1 MLSYSSLTNSGKVT
15 LPSVD
20 SWGTNMNIIRDPPK
34 SIMTRRRDK
43 VGENNDMLQMVDN
56 SDRSNEAI
64 LRFSRGVNPS
74 VSVSYSNNGG
84 SLQNFGNQQARLPYS
99 INKDGDFRPPV
110 QAPQD
115 LLPLSRMPRNITSA
129 VSNPNMPHFGK
140 ELPNSRNVMSTSSV
154 KKQIISSQVRPTKRY
169 YLQKPFQE
177 GFETNYSI
185 QDVLKK
191 SANSNMSTTDRTQMN
206 VLDPT
211 KEINSNNINA
221 FANSNVSN
229 SQYVNNSLNDF
240 NSTKFIQDT
249 NAHSV
254 YTNLYDVN
262 KNVYNEQD
270 LSNIKQK
277 DYLLVEYSAP
287 KSTIKQTGDL
297 IKENFELE
305 RTLPV
310 YLSQTNNMG
319 MNNRVSYIHDDL
331 ELDRNLPEY
340 QSYSNINS
348 KKQTPLY
355 HDDLELNRN
364 LPEYQSRTN
373 YNSMKKQ
380 TPLYHD
386 DLELDRNLP
395 EYQSRTNY
403 NSMKNQTPLY
413 HDDLELSRNLPEYQ
427 SRTNYNS
434 TKNQTPLYH
443 EELELERVLPVY
455 NSSSNIK
462 GTGEV
467 INYIHK
473 DIKLNRTLPEHQSS
487 TNIKQNTQKTL
498 KHDYM
503 KELERKAYLTNMATN
518 NNKQGENNISSR
530 QYILEDKLQYGEY
543 NIPGNIPVFERTQPM
558 MQNFESEKSKMGKRV
573 SEQFHGKY
581 K

>member
-20 SWGTNMNIIRDPPK
+20 SWGTNMNIMRDPPK

-43 VGENNDMLQMVDN
+43 VGENNDILQMVDN

-64 LRFSRGVNPS
+64 MRFSRGVNPS

-129 VSNPNMPHFGK
+129 ISNPTMPHFGK
-140 ELPNSRNVMSTSSV
+140 ELPNSRNVNSTSSV
-154 KKQIISSQVRPTKRY
+154 KEQIISSQVKPTKRY
-169 YLQKPFQE
+169 YMQKPFQE
-177 GFETNYSI
+177 GFEVNYSI

-191 SANSNMSTTDRTQMN
+191 SANSNVSTSDRTQTN
-206 VLDPT
+206 VLAPT
-211 KEINSNNINA
+211 KEINNDLINA

-229 SQYVNNSLNDF
+229 PLYVNNNINDF

-254 YTNLYDVN
+254 YTNLNDVN
-262 KNVYNEQD
+262 KNVFNEQD

-277 DYLLVEYSAP
+277 DFLLVEYSTA
-287 KSTIKQTGDL
+287 KSENRQKGDL
-297 IKENFELE
+297 IKENFELD

-319 MNNRVSYIHDDL
+319 MNNRVSYIHDDIELDRNLPEYQSYTNINSKKQRLLYHDEIELDRNLPEYQSHTNFNSTKKQTPMYHDEL

-340 QSYSNINS
+340 QS
-348 KKQTPLY
+348 
-355 HDDLELNRN
+355 H
-364 LPEYQSRTN
+364 TN
-373 YNSMKKQ
+373 F
-380 TPLYHD
+380 
-386 DLELDRNLP
+386 
-395 EYQSRTNY
+395 

-413 HDDLELSRNLPEYQ
+413 HNEIELERNLPEYQ
-427 SRTNYNS
+427 SHSNS
-434 TKNQTPLYH
+434 SSSMKQTPLYH

-473 DIKLNRTLPEHQSS
+473 DIELNRTLPEHQSS

-503 KELERKAYLTNMATN
+503 KELERKSYLTNMATN
-518 NNKQGENNISSR
+518 NNKKGENNVSSR
-530 QYILEDKLQYGEY
+530 KYVLEDKLQYGEY
-543 NIPGNIPVFERTQPM
+543 NSPANIPVFERTQQM
-558 MQNFESEKSKMGKRV
+558 MTNFESEKSKMGKRV

>member
-20 SWGTNMNIIRDPPK
+20 SWGTNMNIMRDPSK

-43 VGENNDMLQMVDN
+43 VGENNDILQMIDN

-64 LRFSRGVNPS
+64 MRFSRGVNPS

-115 LLPLSRMPRNITSA
+115 LLPLSRLPRNITSA
-129 VSNPNMPHFGK
+129 ISNPTMPHFGK
-140 ELPNSRNVMSTSSV
+140 ELPNSRNVITTSSV
-154 KKQIISSQVRPTKRY
+154 KEQIISSQVKPTKRY
-169 YLQKPFQE
+169 YMQKPFQE

-191 SANSNMSTTDRTQMN
+191 SANSNMSTSDRTQTN
-206 VLDPT
+206 VLAPT
-211 KEINSNNINA
+211 KEINSDIINA

-229 SQYVNNSLNDF
+229 PQYVNNSLNDF

-254 YTNLYDVN
+254 YTNLNDVN
-262 KNVYNEQD
+262 KNIYNEQD

-277 DYLLVEYSAP
+277 DFLLVEYSSA
-287 KSTIKQTGDL
+287 KSANRQTGD
-297 IKENFELE
+297 IVKENFELE

-310 YLSQTNNMG
+310 YLSQTNSMG
-319 MNNRVSYIHDDL
+319 LNNSVSYI
-331 ELDRNLPEY
+331 
-340 QSYSNINS
+340 
-348 KKQTPLY
+348 
-355 HDDLELNRN
+355 
-364 LPEYQSRTN
+364 
-373 YNSMKKQ
+373 
-380 TPLYHD
+380 HD

-413 HDDLELSRNLPEYQ
+413 HDEIELSRNLPEYQ

-434 TKNQTPLYH
+434 MKNQTPLYH
-443 EELELERVLPVY
+443 EELELDRVLPVY

-462 GTGEV
+462 GTGEQ

-473 DIKLNRTLPEHQSS
+473 DIELNRTLPEYQSS

-518 NNKQGENNISSR
+518 NNKKGENNISSR
-530 QYILEDKLQYGEY
+530 QYVLEDKLQYGEY
-543 NIPGNIPVFERTQPM
+543 NIPANIPVFERTQQM

>member
-64 LRFSRGVNPS
+64 MRFSRGVNPS

-115 LLPLSRMPRNITSA
+115 LLALSRLPRNITSA
-129 VSNPNMPHFGK
+129 ISNPNMPHFGK
-140 ELPNSRNVMSTSSV
+140 ELPNSRNVNSTSSV
-154 KKQIISSQVRPTKRY
+154 KSQIISSQVRPTKRY
-169 YLQKPFQE
+169 YIQKPFQE
-177 GFETNYSI
+177 AFETNYSI

-191 SANSNMSTTDRTQMN
+191 SAESNVSTTNRTQTN
-206 VLDPT
+206 VLEPT
-211 KEINSNNINA
+211 KEINSDVINA

-229 SQYVNNSLNDF
+229 PQYVNNSLNDF
-240 NSTKFIQDT
+240 NSQRFIQDT

-254 YTNLYDVN
+254 YTNLNDV
-262 KNVYNEQD
+262 KNIYNEQD

-277 DYLLVEYSAP
+277 DYLLVEYSTA
-287 KSTIKQTGDL
+287 KSENRQTGD
-297 IKENFELE
+297 IVKENFALE

-319 MNNRVSYIHDDL
+319 LNNNVSYIHDD
-331 ELDRNLPEY
+331 
-340 QSYSNINS
+340 I
-348 KKQTPLY
+348 
-355 HDDLELNRN
+355 
-364 LPEYQSRTN
+364 
-373 YNSMKKQ
+373 
-380 TPLYHD
+380 
-386 DLELDRNLP
+386 ELDRNLP

-413 HDDLELSRNLPEYQ
+413 RDEIELGRNLPEYQ
-427 SRTNYNS
+427 SRTNFNLNM
-434 TKNQTPLYH
+434 NQTPLYRDEIELDRNLPEYQSH
-443 EELELERVLPVY
+443 TNYNSNMKQTPIFHDELELERVLPVY
-455 NSSSNIK
+455 NTKSNIK

-473 DIKLNRTLPEHQSS
+473 DIELSRTLPEYQSS

-503 KELERKAYLTNMATN
+503 KELERKSYLTNMATN
-518 NNKQGENNISSR
+518 NNKKGENNVSSR
-530 QYILEDKLQYGEY
+530 NYILEDKLQYGEY
-543 NIPGNIPVFERTQPM
+543 NIPANIPVFERTQQM
-558 MQNFESEKSKMGKRV
+558 MENFETEKSKMGKRV

>member
-20 SWGTNMNIIRDPPK
+20 SWGTNMNIIRDPSK

-43 VGENNDMLQMVDN
+43 VGENNDMLQMIDN

-64 LRFSRGVNPS
+64 MRFSRGVNPS

-140 ELPNSRNVMSTSSV
+140 ELPNSRNVIKSTSSV
-154 KKQIISSQVRPTKRY
+154 KEQIISSQVRPTKRY

-177 GFETNYSI
+177 GFEVNYSI
-185 QDVLKK
+185 QNILKK
-191 SANSNMSTTDRTQMN
+191 SADSNVSSTNRTQIN
-206 VLDPT
+206 VLEPT
-211 KEINSNNINA
+211 KEINDNNINA
-221 FANSNVSN
+221 FAVSNVSN
-229 SQYVNNSLNDF
+229 PQYVNNNLNDF
-240 NSTKFIQDT
+240 DSQRFIQDT

-254 YTNLYDVN
+254 YTNLNDV
-262 KNVYNEQD
+262 KNIYNEQD

-277 DYLLVEYSAP
+277 DYLLVEYSTA
-287 KSTIKQTGDL
+287 KSENRQTGD
-297 IKENFELE
+297 IVKENFELE

-319 MNNRVSYIHDDL
+319 MNNRVSYIHDD
-331 ELDRNLPEY
+331 
-340 QSYSNINS
+340 I
-348 KKQTPLY
+348 
-355 HDDLELNRN
+355 
-364 LPEYQSRTN
+364 
-373 YNSMKKQ
+373 
-380 TPLYHD
+380 
-386 DLELDRNLP
+386 ELDRNLP
-395 EYQSRTNY
+395 EYQSRTNF
-403 NSMKNQTPLY
+403 NLMKNQTPLY
-413 HDDLELSRNLPEYQ
+413 RDEIELDRNLPEYQ
-427 SRTNYNS
+427 SHTNYNS
-434 TKNQTPLYH
+434 NMKQTPIFH
-443 EELELERVLPVY
+443 DELELDRVLPVY
-455 NSSSNIK
+455 NTKSNIK
-462 GTGEV
+462 GTGEI

-473 DIKLNRTLPEHQSS
+473 DIELNRTLPEYQSS

-503 KELERKAYLTNMATN
+503 KELERKTYLTNMATN
-518 NNKQGENNISSR
+518 NNKKGEYNVSSR
-530 QYILEDKLQYGEY
+530 NYNLEDKLQYGEY
-543 NIPGNIPVFERTQPM
+543 NIPANIPVFERTQQM
-558 MQNFESEKSKMGKRV
+558 MKNFETEKSKMGRRV

>member
-43 VGENNDMLQMVDN
+43 VGENNDMLQMIDN

-64 LRFSRGVNPS
+64 MRFSRGVNPS

-140 ELPNSRNVMSTSSV
+140 ELPNSRNVIKSTSSV
-154 KKQIISSQVRPTKRY
+154 KPQIISSQVRPTKRY
-169 YLQKPFQE
+169 YMQKPFQE
-177 GFETNYSI
+177 AFETNYSI

-254 YTNLYDVN
+254 YTNLNDVN
-262 KNVYNEQD
+262 NVYNEQD

-277 DYLLVEYSAP
+277 DYLLVEYSTA
-287 KSTIKQTGDL
+287 KRENKQTGDL

-340 QSYSNINS
+340 
-348 KKQTPLY
+348 
-355 HDDLELNRN
+355 R
-364 LPEYQSRTN
+364 
-373 YNSMKKQ
+373 
-380 TPLYHD
+380 
-386 DLELDRNLP
+386 
-395 EYQSRTNY
+395 SRTNY

-413 HDDLELSRNLPEYQ
+413 H
-427 SRTNYNS
+427 
-434 TKNQTPLYH
+434 
-443 EELELERVLPVY
+443 EELELDRVLPVY

-462 GTGEV
+462 GTGEI

-473 DIKLNRTLPEHQSS
+473 DIELNRTLPEHQSS

-530 QYILEDKLQYGEY
+530 QYVLEDKLQYGEY
-543 NIPGNIPVFERTQPM
+543 NIPANIPVFERTQPM

>member
-43 VGENNDMLQMVDN
+43 VGENNDMLQMIDN

-64 LRFSRGVNPS
+64 MRFSRGVNPS

-140 ELPNSRNVMSTSSV
+140 ELPNSRNVNSTSSV
-154 KKQIISSQVRPTKRY
+154 KTQIISSQVKPTKRY
-169 YLQKPFQE
+169 YMQKPFQE
-177 GFETNYSI
+177 AFESNYSI

-191 SANSNMSTTDRTQMN
+191 SANSNMSTTDRTQTT
-206 VLDPT
+206 VLAPT
-211 KEINSNNINA
+211 KEINNDIINA

-229 SQYVNNSLNDF
+229 PQYVNNSLNDF

-249 NAHSV
+249 NTHSV
-254 YTNLYDVN
+254 YTNLNDIN
-262 KNVYNEQD
+262 NIHNEQD

-277 DYLLVEYSAP
+277 DFLLVEYSTA
-287 KSTIKQTGDL
+287 KRENKQTGDL

-340 QSYSNINS
+340 QS
-348 KKQTPLY
+348 
-355 HDDLELNRN
+355 
-364 LPEYQSRTN
+364 
-373 YNSMKKQ
+373 
-380 TPLYHD
+380 
-386 DLELDRNLP
+386 
-395 EYQSRTNY
+395 RTNY

-413 HDDLELSRNLPEYQ
+413 HD
-427 SRTNYNS
+427 
-434 TKNQTPLYH
+434 
-443 EELELERVLPVY
+443 ELELDRVLPIY

-462 GTGEV
+462 GTGEH

-473 DIKLNRTLPEHQSS
+473 DIQLNRTLPEHQSS

-530 QYILEDKLQYGEY
+530 QYVLEDKLQYGQY
-543 NIPGNIPVFERTQPM
+543 NTPANIPVFERTQPM
-558 MQNFESEKSKMGKRV
+558 MQNIESEKSKMGKRV

>member
-20 SWGTNMNIIRDPPK
+20 SWGSNMNIIRDPPK

-64 LRFSRGVNPS
+64 MRFSRGVNPS

-115 LLPLSRMPRNITSA
+115 LLALSRLPRNITSA
-129 VSNPNMPHFGK
+129 ISNPNMPHFGK
-140 ELPNSRNVMSTSSV
+140 ELPNSRNVNSTSSV
-154 KKQIISSQVRPTKRY
+154 KSQIISSQVRPTKRY
-169 YLQKPFQE
+169 YMQKPFQE
-177 GFETNYSI
+177 AFETNYSI

-191 SANSNMSTTDRTQMN
+191 SAESNVSTTNRTQTN
-206 VLDPT
+206 VLEPT
-211 KEINSNNINA
+211 KEINSDVINA

-229 SQYVNNSLNDF
+229 PQYVNNSLNDF
-240 NSTKFIQDT
+240 NSQRFIQDT

-254 YTNLYDVN
+254 YTNLNDV
-262 KNVYNEQD
+262 KNIYNEQD

-277 DYLLVEYSAP
+277 DYLLVEYSTA
-287 KSTIKQTGDL
+287 KSENRQTGD
-297 IKENFELE
+297 IVKENFALE

-319 MNNRVSYIHDDL
+319 LSNNVSYIHDD
-331 ELDRNLPEY
+331 
-340 QSYSNINS
+340 I
-348 KKQTPLY
+348 
-355 HDDLELNRN
+355 
-364 LPEYQSRTN
+364 
-373 YNSMKKQ
+373 
-380 TPLYHD
+380 
-386 DLELDRNLP
+386 ELDRNLP

-413 HDDLELSRNLPEYQ
+413 RDEIELGRNLPEYQ
-427 SRTNYNS
+427 SRTNFNLNM
-434 TKNQTPLYH
+434 NQTPLYRDEIELDRNLPEYQSH
-443 EELELERVLPVY
+443 TNYNSNMKQTPIFHDELELQRVLPVY
-455 NSSSNIK
+455 NTKSNIK

-473 DIKLNRTLPEHQSS
+473 DIELSRTLPEYQSS

-503 KELERKAYLTNMATN
+503 KELERKSYLTNMATN
-518 NNKQGENNISSR
+518 NNKKGENNVSSR
-530 QYILEDKLQYGEY
+530 NYILEDKLQYGEY
-543 NIPGNIPVFERTQPM
+543 NIPANIPVFERTQQM
-558 MQNFESEKSKMGKRV
+558 MENFETEKSKMGKRV

>member
-43 VGENNDMLQMVDN
+43 VGENNDMLQMIDN

-64 LRFSRGVNPS
+64 MRFSRGVNPS

-140 ELPNSRNVMSTSSV
+140 ELPNSRNVNSTSSV
-154 KKQIISSQVRPTKRY
+154 KTQIISSQVKPTKRY
-169 YLQKPFQE
+169 YMQKPFQE
-177 GFETNYSI
+177 AFESNYSI

-191 SANSNMSTTDRTQMN
+191 SANSNMSTTDRTQTT
-206 VLDPT
+206 VLAPT
-211 KEINSNNINA
+211 KEINNDIINA

-229 SQYVNNSLNDF
+229 PQYVNNSLNDF

-249 NAHSV
+249 NTHSV
-254 YTNLYDVN
+254 YTNLNDIN
-262 KNVYNEQD
+262 NIHNEQD

-277 DYLLVEYSAP
+277 DFLLVEYSTA
-287 KSTIKQTGDL
+287 KRENKQTGDL

-348 KKQTPLY
+348 KKQTSLY
-355 HDDLELNRN
+355 HNDLELDRN
-364 LPEYQSRTN
+364 LPEYQSYSN
-373 YNSMKKQ
+373 INSKKQ
-380 TPLYHD
+380 TPLYHN

-395 EYQSRTNY
+395 EYQSRTNF
-403 NSMKNQTPLY
+403 NSMKQTPIF
-413 HDDLELSRNLPEYQ
+413 
-427 SRTNYNS
+427 
-434 TKNQTPLYH
+434 H

-455 NSSSNIK
+455 NTSSNIK
-462 GTGEV
+462 GTGEH

-473 DIKLNRTLPEHQSS
+473 DIELNRTLPEHQSS

-503 KELERKAYLTNMATN
+503 KELERKAYLTNMVTN
-518 NNKQGENNISSR
+518 NNKKGENNISSR
-530 QYILEDKLQYGEY
+530 TYTLDDKLQYGEY
-543 NIPGNIPVFERTQPM
+543 NIPANIPVFERTQPM

>member
-43 VGENNDMLQMVDN
+43 VGENNDMLQMIDN

-64 LRFSRGVNPS
+64 MRFSRGVNPS

-140 ELPNSRNVMSTSSV
+140 ELPNSRNVNSTSSV
-154 KKQIISSQVRPTKRY
+154 KTQIISSQVKPTKRY
-169 YLQKPFQE
+169 YMQKPFQE
-177 GFETNYSI
+177 AFESNYSI

-191 SANSNMSTTDRTQMN
+191 SANSNMSTTDRTQTT
-206 VLDPT
+206 VLAPT
-211 KEINSNNINA
+211 KEINNDIINA

-229 SQYVNNSLNDF
+229 PQYVNNSLNDF

-249 NAHSV
+249 NTHSV
-254 YTNLYDVN
+254 YTNLNDIN
-262 KNVYNEQD
+262 NIHNEQD

-277 DYLLVEYSAP
+277 DFLLVEYSTA
-287 KSTIKQTGDL
+287 KRENKQTGDL

-340 QSYSNINS
+340 QSRTNYNS
-348 KKQTPLY
+348 MKNQTPLY
-355 HDDLELNRN
+355 HDDIELDRN

-373 YNSMKKQ
+373 YNSLKQ

-386 DLELDRNLP
+386 EIELDRNLP

-413 HDDLELSRNLPEYQ
+413 HD
-427 SRTNYNS
+427 
-434 TKNQTPLYH
+434 
-443 EELELERVLPVY
+443 ELELDRVLPIY

-462 GTGEV
+462 GTGEH

-473 DIKLNRTLPEHQSS
+473 DIQLNRTLPEHQSS

-530 QYILEDKLQYGEY
+530 QYVLEDKLQYGQY
-543 NIPGNIPVFERTQPM
+543 NTPANIPVFERTQPM
-558 MQNFESEKSKMGKRV
+558 MQNIESEKSKMGKRV

>member
-64 LRFSRGVNPS
+64 MRFSRGVNPS

-115 LLPLSRMPRNITSA
+115 LLPLSRLPRNITSA

-154 KKQIISSQVRPTKRY
+154 KEQIISSQVKPTKRY
-169 YLQKPFQE
+169 YMQKPFQE

-254 YTNLYDVN
+254 YTNLNDVN

-277 DYLLVEYSAP
+277 DYLLVEYSTA
-287 KSTIKQTGDL
+287 KRENKQTGDL

-340 QSYSNINS
+340 QSYTNINS
-348 KKQTPLY
+348 KKQTPFN
-355 HDDLELNRN
+355 HGEIELG
-364 LPEYQSRTN
+364 
-373 YNSMKKQ
+373 
-380 TPLYHD
+380 
-386 DLELDRNLP
+386 RNLP

-413 HDDLELSRNLPEYQ
+413 H
-427 SRTNYNS
+427 
-434 TKNQTPLYH
+434 
-443 EELELERVLPVY
+443 EELELDRVLPVY

-473 DIKLNRTLPEHQSS
+473 DIELNRTLPEHQSS

-518 NNKQGENNISSR
+518 NNKKGENNISSR
-530 QYILEDKLQYGEY
+530 TYALEDKLQYGQY
-543 NIPGNIPVFERTQPM
+543 NTPANIPVFERTQPM

>member
-43 VGENNDMLQMVDN
+43 VGENNDMLQMIDN

-64 LRFSRGVNPS
+64 MRFSRGVNPS

-140 ELPNSRNVMSTSSV
+140 ELPNSRNVNSTSSV
-154 KKQIISSQVRPTKRY
+154 KTQIISSQVKPTKRY
-169 YLQKPFQE
+169 YMQKPFQE
-177 GFETNYSI
+177 AFESNYSI

-191 SANSNMSTTDRTQMN
+191 SANSNMSTTDRTQTT
-206 VLDPT
+206 VLAPT
-211 KEINSNNINA
+211 KEINNDIINA

-229 SQYVNNSLNDF
+229 PQYVNNSLNDF

-249 NAHSV
+249 NTHSV
-254 YTNLYDVN
+254 YTNLNDIN
-262 KNVYNEQD
+262 NIHNEQD

-277 DYLLVEYSAP
+277 DFLLVEYSTA
-287 KSTIKQTGDL
+287 KRENKQTGDL

-340 QSYSNINS
+340 QSRTNYNS
-348 KKQTPLY
+348 MKNQTPLY
-355 HDDLELNRN
+355 HDDIELDRN

-373 YNSMKKQ
+373 YNSMKQ

-386 DLELDRNLP
+386 EIELDRNLP

-413 HDDLELSRNLPEYQ
+413 HD
-427 SRTNYNS
+427 
-434 TKNQTPLYH
+434 
-443 EELELERVLPVY
+443 ELELDRVLPIY

-462 GTGEV
+462 GTGEH

-473 DIKLNRTLPEHQSS
+473 DIQLNRTLPEHQSS

-530 QYILEDKLQYGEY
+530 QYVLEDKLQYGQY
-543 NIPGNIPVFERTQPM
+543 NTPANIPVFERTQPM
-558 MQNFESEKSKMGKRV
+558 MQNIESEKSKMGKRV

>member
-99 INKDGDFRPPV
+99 INKDGDFHPPV
-110 QAPQD
+110 HAPQD

-129 VSNPNMPHFGK
+129 VSNPTMPHFGK
-140 ELPNSRNVMSTSSV
+140 ELPNSRNVNATSSV
-154 KKQIISSQVRPTKRY
+154 KMEIISSQVKPTKRY
-169 YLQKPFQE
+169 YIQKPFQE
-177 GFETNYSI
+177 AFETNYSI

-191 SANSNMSTTDRTQMN
+191 SAKSNVSTSDRTQMN

-211 KEINSNNINA
+211 KEINNNNINA

-229 SQYVNNSLNDF
+229 PQYVNNNLNDF

-262 KNVYNEQD
+262 KKQQDQD

-287 KSTIKQTGDL
+287 KSTNKQTGDL

-319 MNNRVSYIHDDL
+319 MNNGVSYIHDDL

-340 QSYSNINS
+340 QSYTNINS

-355 HDDLELNRN
+355 HDEIELGRN

-373 YNSMKKQ
+373 FNSMKQ
-380 TPLYHD
+380 TPIF
-386 DLELDRNLP
+386 
-395 EYQSRTNY
+395 
-403 NSMKNQTPLY
+403 
-413 HDDLELSRNLPEYQ
+413 
-427 SRTNYNS
+427 
-434 TKNQTPLYH
+434 H
-443 EELELERVLPVY
+443 EDLELERVLPVY

-473 DIKLNRTLPEHQSS
+473 DLKLNRTLPEHQSS
-487 TNIKQNTQKTL
+487 TNVKQNTQKTL

-503 KELERKAYLTNMATN
+503 KELERKSYLTNMATN
-518 NNKQGENNISSR
+518 NNKKGENNISSR
-530 QYILEDKLQYGEY
+530 SYVLEDKLQYGEY
-543 NIPGNIPVFERTQPM
+543 NIPANNIPVFERTQQM
-558 MQNFESEKSKMGKRV
+558 MENFESEKSKMGKRV